1 MYEAFVE
8 FSERLYPS
16 AQISHLCADYPR
28 APSLD
33 SPIDSIIDPMI
44 DSILDSTLDALIDAI
59 LDPILDSNLSLHQR
73 LVLGPELVAPGG
85 RLMRYAI
92 HATNGA

>member
-1 MYEAFVE
+1 M
-8 FSERLYPS
+8 
-16 AQISHLCADYPR
+16 I
-28 APSLD
+28 D

-44 DSILDSTLDALIDAI
+44 DSTIDSTLDALIDA
-59 LDPILDSNLSLHQR
+59 ILDSNLSLHQR

>member
-16 AQISHLCADYPR
+16 AQIPHLCADYPR

-33 SPIDSIIDPMI
+33 SPIDSIIDPM
-44 DSILDSTLDALIDAI
+44 IDAI

>member
-1 MYEAFVE
+1 
-8 FSERLYPS
+8 
-16 AQISHLCADYPR
+16 
-28 APSLD
+28 
-33 SPIDSIIDPMI
+33 MI
-44 DSILDSTLDALIDAI
+44 DSILDSTLDSTLDALIDAI
-59 LDPILDSNLSLHQR
+59 LDPALDSNLSLHQR

>member
-1 MYEAFVE
+1 
-8 FSERLYPS
+8 
-16 AQISHLCADYPR
+16 
-28 APSLD
+28 
-33 SPIDSIIDPMI
+33 MI
-44 DSILDSTLDALIDAI
+44 DSILDSTLDSTLDALIDAI
-59 LDPILDSNLSLHQR
+59 LDPALDSNLSLHQH

>member
-1 MYEAFVE
+1 MKKAGVGGGGISSTFFVIGPWRAGADRRTDATQ
-8 FSERLYPS
+8 SRPYPN
-16 AQISHLCADYPR
+16 INTTI
-28 APSLD
+28 D
-33 SPIDSIIDPMI
+33 SPIDP
-44 DSILDSTLDALIDAI
+44 LLDALIDA
-59 LDPILDSNLSLHQR
+59 ILDSNLSLHQR

>member
-1 MYEAFVE
+1 
-8 FSERLYPS
+8 
-16 AQISHLCADYPR
+16 
-28 APSLD
+28 
-33 SPIDSIIDPMI
+33 MI
-44 DSILDSTLDALIDAI
+44 DSTIDSTLDSTLDALIDAI

>member
-1 MYEAFVE
+1 VYEAFVE

-16 AQISHLCADYPR
+16 AQIPHLCADYPR

-33 SPIDSIIDPMI
+33 SPIDSIIDPM
-44 DSILDSTLDALIDAI
+44 IDAI